1 MAPKLPSVPKS
12 TDAEQAFLGALIM
25 DGTGWEK
32 ITDKIDINDFYE
44 SNHQIIFKELLNL
57 ALSNQAIDIL
67 VLEEALKSKSVLDK
81 IGGVEY
87 LKTLVKKL
95 PTSAHIETYAAII
108 REKSVM
114 RKLINTSTKIIEQV
128 HQSDE
133 GTVSDVLDKAETE
146 IFGITRDNKANDGL
160 TKIGPIV
167 NQMVEL
173 IYEKKN
179 NNKIDYLLT
188 GYKKLDETLGGLQRS
203 DLVVIAGRP
212 SMGKTAFSMN
222 VALNIVFQQQKKVG
236 FFSLEMSAQQI
247 ALRMLSTLSSVS
259 MQRIRTGDYESS
271 SDNTKAVT
279 SAITMMQECDFF
291 VDETPSIT
299 PMDLRAKARR
309 MKREHGVDLI
319 IIDYLQLMGVTRS
332 RNFDQNR
339 VNEVSE
345 ITRSLKA
352 LAKELD
358 IPVIA
363 LSQLNRRV
371 EERNDKRPFLSDL
384 RESGSIEQDADIV
397 MFLYRDEVYDKNN
410 IKTRNIAEVNVAKH
424 RNGNTGPHQLTFI
437 APCTRFEDYQAPVYE
452 DNSDFGA

>member
-1 MAPKLPSVPKS
+1 MAPKIPSVPKS

-32 ITDKIDINDFYE
+32 ITDKIDVNDFYE

-57 ALSNQAIDIL
+57 ALSNQSIDIL

-87 LKTLVKKL
+87 LKALVKKL

-108 REKSVM
+108 REKSIM

-133 GTVSDVLDKAETE
+133 GNVNDVLDKAETE
-146 IFGITRDNKANDGL
+146 IFGITSETKTNDGL

-167 NQMVEL
+167 SDMVEL

-188 GYKKLDETLGGLQRS
+188 GYKKLDERLGGLQKS
-203 DLVVIAGRP
+203 DLIVIAGRP

-222 VALNIVFQQQKKVG
+222 VALNIVLKQEKKVG

-247 ALRMLSTLSSVS
+247 ALRMLSTLSTVS
-259 MQRIRTGDYESS
+259 MQQIRTGDYESS

-339 VNEVSE
+339 VNEISE
-345 ITRSLKA
+345 ITRALKA

-363 LSQLNRRV
+363 LSQLNRDV
-371 EERNDKRPFLSDL
+371 EKRNDRRPFLSDL

-397 MFLYRDEVYDKNN
+397 MFLYRDEVYNKNTETKN
-410 IKTRNIAEVNVAKH
+410 TAEVNIAKH
-424 RNGNTGPHQLTFI
+424 RNGEIGQTILTFR
-437 APCTRFEDYQAPVYE
+437 AACTRFEDYQPPVYE
-452 DNSDFGA
+452 NNKDFGA

>member
-87 LKTLVKKL
+87 LKTLVIKL

-146 IFGITRDNKANDGL
+146 IFGITRDSKANDGL

-203 DLVVIAGRP
+203 DLVVIAGRT

-271 SDNTKAVT
+271 SDNT
-279 SAITMMQECDFF
+279 
-291 VDETPSIT
+291 
-299 PMDLRAKARR
+299 
-309 MKREHGVDLI
+309 
-319 IIDYLQLMGVTRS
+319 
-332 RNFDQNR
+332 
-339 VNEVSE
+339 
-345 ITRSLKA
+345 
-352 LAKELD
+352 
-358 IPVIA
+358 
-363 LSQLNRRV
+363 
-371 EERNDKRPFLSDL
+371 
-384 RESGSIEQDADIV
+384 
-397 MFLYRDEVYDKNN
+397 
-410 IKTRNIAEVNVAKH
+410 
-424 RNGNTGPHQLTFI
+424 
-437 APCTRFEDYQAPVYE
+437 
-452 DNSDFGA
+452 

>member
-1 MAPKLPSVPKS
+1 MAPKIPSVPKS

-32 ITDKIDINDFYE
+32 ITDKIDVNDFYE

-57 ALSNQAIDIL
+57 ALSNQSIDIL

-81 IGGVEY
+81 VGGVEY
-87 LKTLVKKL
+87 LKALVKKL

-108 REKSVM
+108 REKSIM

-133 GTVSDVLDKAETE
+133 GNVNDILDKAETE
-146 IFGITRDNKANDGL
+146 IFGITSETKTNDGL

-167 NQMVEL
+167 SDMVEL

-188 GYKKLDETLGGLQRS
+188 GYKKLDERLGGLQKS
-203 DLVVIAGRP
+203 DLIVIAGRP

-222 VALNIVFQQQKKVG
+222 VALNIVLKQEKKVG

-247 ALRMLSTLSSVS
+247 ALRMLSTLSTVS
-259 MQRIRTGDYESS
+259 MQQIRTGDYESS

-339 VNEVSE
+339 VNEISE
-345 ITRSLKA
+345 ITRALKA

-363 LSQLNRRV
+363 LSQLNRDV
-371 EERNDKRPFLSDL
+371 EKRNDRRPFLSDL

-397 MFLYRDEVYDKNN
+397 MFLYRDEVYNKNTETKN
-410 IKTRNIAEVNVAKH
+410 TAEVNIAKH
-424 RNGNTGPHQLTFI
+424 RNGEIGQTILTFR
-437 APCTRFEDYQAPVYE
+437 AACTRFEDYQAPVYE
-452 DNSDFGA
+452 NNKDFGA

>member
-1 MAPKLPSVPKS
+1 MAPKIPSVPKS

-32 ITDKIDINDFYE
+32 ITDKIDVNDFYE

-57 ALSNQAIDIL
+57 ALSNQSIDIL

-81 IGGVEY
+81 VGGVEY
-87 LKTLVKKL
+87 LKALVKKL

-108 REKSVM
+108 REKSIM

-133 GTVSDVLDKAETE
+133 GNVNDVLDKAETE
-146 IFGITRDNKANDGL
+146 IFGITSETKTNDGL

-167 NQMVEL
+167 SDMVEL

-188 GYKKLDETLGGLQRS
+188 GYKKLDERLGGLQKS
-203 DLVVIAGRP
+203 DLIVIAGRP

-222 VALNIVFQQQKKVG
+222 VALNIVLKQEKKVG

-247 ALRMLSTLSSVS
+247 ALRMLSTLSTVS
-259 MQRIRTGDYESS
+259 MQQIRTGDYESS

-339 VNEVSE
+339 VNEISE

-363 LSQLNRRV
+363 LSQLNRDV
-371 EERNDKRPFLSDL
+371 EKRNDRRPFLSDL

-397 MFLYRDEVYDKNN
+397 MFLYRDEVYNKNAETKN
-410 IKTRNIAEVNVAKH
+410 TAEVNIAKH
-424 RNGNTGPHQLTFI
+424 RNGEIGQTILTFR
-437 APCTRFEDYQAPVYE
+437 AACTRFEDYQPPVYE
-452 DNSDFGA
+452 NNKDFGA

>member
-1 MAPKLPSVPKS
+1 MAPKIPSVPKS

-32 ITDKIDINDFYE
+32 ITDKIDVNDFYE

-57 ALSNQAIDIL
+57 ALSNQSIDIL

-81 IGGVEY
+81 VGGVEY
-87 LKTLVKKL
+87 LKALVKKL

-108 REKSVM
+108 REKSIM

-133 GTVSDVLDKAETE
+133 GNVNDVLDKAETE
-146 IFGITRDNKANDGL
+146 IFGITSETKTNDGL

-167 NQMVEL
+167 SDMVEL

-188 GYKKLDETLGGLQRS
+188 GYKKLDERLGGLQKS
-203 DLVVIAGRP
+203 DLIVIAGRP

-222 VALNIVFQQQKKVG
+222 VALNIVLKQEKKVG

-247 ALRMLSTLSSVS
+247 ALRMLSTLSTVS
-259 MQRIRTGDYESS
+259 MQQIRTGDYESS

-339 VNEVSE
+339 VNEISE
-345 ITRSLKA
+345 ITRALKA

-363 LSQLNRRV
+363 LSQLNRDV
-371 EERNDKRPFLSDL
+371 EKRNDRRPFLSDL

-397 MFLYRDEVYDKNN
+397 MFLYRDEVYNKNAETKN
-410 IKTRNIAEVNVAKH
+410 TAEVNIAKH
-424 RNGNTGPHQLTFI
+424 RNGEIGQTILTFR
-437 APCTRFEDYQAPVYE
+437 AACTRFEDYQAPVYE
-452 DNSDFGA
+452 NNKDFGA

>member
-1 MAPKLPSVPKS
+1 MAPKIPSVPKS

-32 ITDKIDINDFYE
+32 ITDKIDVNDFYE

-57 ALSNQAIDIL
+57 ALSNQSIDIL

-81 IGGVEY
+81 VGGVEY
-87 LKTLVKKL
+87 LKALVKKL

-108 REKSVM
+108 REKSIM

-133 GTVSDVLDKAETE
+133 GNVNDVLDKAETE
-146 IFGITRDNKANDGL
+146 IFGITSETKTNDGL

-167 NQMVEL
+167 SDMVEL

-188 GYKKLDETLGGLQRS
+188 GYKKLDERLGGLQKS
-203 DLVVIAGRP
+203 DLIVIAGRP

-222 VALNIVFQQQKKVG
+222 VALNIVLKQEKKVG

-247 ALRMLSTLSSVS
+247 ALRMLSTLSTVS
-259 MQRIRTGDYESS
+259 MQQIRTGDYESS

-339 VNEVSE
+339 VNEISE

-363 LSQLNRRV
+363 LSQLNRDV
-371 EERNDKRPFLSDL
+371 EKRNDRRPFLSDL

-397 MFLYRDEVYDKNN
+397 MFLYRDEVYNKNAETKN
-410 IKTRNIAEVNVAKH
+410 TAEVNIAKH
-424 RNGNTGPHQLTFI
+424 RNGEIGQTILTFRP
-437 APCTRFEDYQAPVYE
+437 ACTRFEDYQPPVYE
-452 DNSDFGA
+452 NNKDFGA

>member
-1 MAPKLPSVPKS
+1 MAPKIPSVPKS

-32 ITDKIDINDFYE
+32 ITDKIDVNDFYE

-57 ALSNQAIDIL
+57 ALSNQSIDIL

-87 LKTLVKKL
+87 LKALVKKL

-108 REKSVM
+108 REKSIM

-133 GTVSDVLDKAETE
+133 GNVNDVLDKAETE
-146 IFGITRDNKANDGL
+146 IFGITSETKTNDGL

-167 NQMVEL
+167 SDMVEL

-188 GYKKLDETLGGLQRS
+188 GYKKLDERLGGLQKS
-203 DLVVIAGRP
+203 DLIVIAGRP

-222 VALNIVFQQQKKVG
+222 VALNIVLKQEKKVG

-247 ALRMLSTLSSVS
+247 ALRMLSTLSTVS
-259 MQRIRTGDYESS
+259 MQQIRTGDYESS

-339 VNEVSE
+339 VNEISE

-363 LSQLNRRV
+363 LSQLNRDV
-371 EERNDKRPFLSDL
+371 EKRNDRRPFLSDL

-397 MFLYRDEVYDKNN
+397 MFLYRDEVYNKNAETKN
-410 IKTRNIAEVNVAKH
+410 TAEVNIAKH
-424 RNGNTGPHQLTFI
+424 RNGEIGQTILTFR
-437 APCTRFEDYQAPVYE
+437 AACTRFEDYQAPVYE
-452 DNSDFGA
+452 NNKDFGA